1 MSKQFYYRMDSIS
14 QLEGAAKEF
23 LKFIQS
29 QPEKFVAFNGLMGVG
44 KTTFINALL
53 YEMKIEG
60 RGSSPTFSII
70 NAYISEA
77 FGQIY
82 HCDFYRLKSSD
93 EAFDIGIEELIDGN
107 GWVFAEWPEKL
118 GNLLPEKFVNVKIT
132 DQNGCRIIE
141 ANV

>member
-14 QLEGAAKEF
+14 QLDDAAKEF

-29 QPEKFVAFNGLMGVG
+29 QPVKFVAFNGLMGAG
-44 KTTFINALL
+44 KTTYINALL
-53 YEMKIEG
+53 REMKIEG

-70 NAYISEA
+70 NEYISET

-82 HCDFYRLKSSD
+82 HCDFYRLKSSE
-93 EAFDIGIEELIDGN
+93 EAFDIGVEELITGN
-107 GWVFAEWPEKL
+107 AWVFAEWPEKL
-118 GNLLPEKFVNVKIT
+118 GNLLPEKIVNVKIT

-141 ANV
+141 AHV